1 MAFLLFDIG
10 GTKMRIAVAD
20 ESGEAFA
27 DPKIIDT
34 PQNFSEGI
42 DLIVK
47 LGRELAGERA
57 ISAVAGGVAGTL
69 NAERTLLVNSPNLPG
84 WVNHPLKAELEKRI
98 GAPVFL
104 ENDTALVGLGEAAV
118 GAGKGEEIVAYITV
132 STGVNGVRIVR
143 GQIDET
149 HFGFEIGHQIIV
161 VEDSGGRASERR
173 PEDLIS
179 GASLERRYGKW
190 PSQIKDP
197 QVWEEAARYLAYV
210 ANNAI
215 VHWSPDI
222 VVIGGS
228 VVTGGFG
235 IAIDRVREELR
246 QILKVFP
253 DLPRVEPASLKDVG
267 GLYGALTFLKYK
279 FRASK

>member
-10 GTKMRIAVAD
+10 GTKTRIAVSD
-20 ESGEAFA
+20 ESEAFA
-27 DPKIIDT
+27 EPKITDT
-34 PQNFSEGI
+34 PNNFSEGI
-42 DLIVK
+42 DLLVK

-69 NAERTLLVNSPNLPG
+69 NAERTMLINSPNLPA
-84 WVNHPLKAELEKRI
+84 WADHPLKAELEERI
-98 GAPVFL
+98 GAPVYL
-104 ENDTALVGLGEAAV
+104 ENDTALVGLGEATA

-132 STGVNGVRIVR
+132 STGVNGARIVR

-161 VEDSGGRASERR
+161 VEDSGGRVLHRH

-179 GASLERRYGKW
+179 GAALERRYGKW

-197 QVWEEAARYLAYV
+197 EVWEEAARYLAYV

-235 IAIDRVREELR
+235 ISIKRVREELR

-267 GLYGALTFLKYK
+267 GLYGALNFLKYK
-279 FRASK
+279 SRASK